1 MIITL
6 NSFNDLGNYSFGTNL
21 KEFDTE
27 KACIKV
33 RIRMD

>member
-21 KEFDTE
+21 KKFDTE
-27 KACIKV
+27 KDCVKV